1 MESPRKWLVWE
12 FCGFILHRGA
22 NPVVVV
28 NDVVN
33 VPRFAGLSNHV
44 PPSLPGPDQRHGG
57 PGDAVVVGDLSDRLT
72 GFPALPYVQDNV
84 VRQRLVEQDAVAQG
98 LPGLGRLGLTDQPV
112 NLFLG

>member
-28 NDVVN
+28 NDVVS
-33 VPRFAGLSNHV
+33 VRLFAGLSNHV
-44 PPSLPGPDQRHGG
+44 PPSLPGPDQRHGR
-57 PGDAVVVGDLSDRLT
+57 PGDFVVLSDLSDGLPS
-72 GFPALPYVQDNV
+72 FPSPPYVQDNV
-84 VRQRLVEQDAVAQG
+84 VGQRLVKQDAVAQRF
-98 LPGLGRLGLTDQPV
+98 PGLGRLGFTDEAV